1 MTQTSPPPPFSYTYS
16 PNLPEILQGLR
27 CSLAV
32 STYQTGKVV
41 LFSPKDND
49 SLVQLPRNF
58 PRPMGMA
65 VKSNVLAIAL
75 KSEILITANA
85 PGLAKDYPANPGV
98 YDSFYVP
105 RTSFYT
111 GSLDLHD
118 LAWTDKGL
126 VAVNTAFSCLSSIS
140 HQFSFEP
147 IWKPPFIT
155 ELIPEDR
162 CHLNGIAVKEGQ
174 IKYVTALGNG
184 DSARSWKEG
193 MLNSGILM
201 DVTTNE
207 IILENLPTPHSPRW
221 YDDGLYMLLSATGQL
236 VKVDVENKKYEV
248 ITQLKGFLRGMD
260 RIGDYLFIAMSKL
273 RQNSSLFKEAPV
285 AKDALIC
292 GVSVVYL
299 PTGNQVGYIN
309 YNTTVD
315 ELFEVKVLPNT
326 LRPNILNIDKGIH
339 ENTVVTKEKVFWQME
354 QEEQEEK
361 LPLEG
366 KD

>member
-1 MTQTSPPPPFSYTYS
+1 MQQPPPPFSYNYS
-16 PNLPEILQGLR
+16 PNLPEILQGLK

-58 PRPMGMA
+58 QRPMGMA
-65 VKSNVLAIAL
+65 VKSNILAIAL
-75 KSEILITANA
+75 KSEIIITANA

-111 GSLDLHD
+111 GTLDLHD
-118 LAWTDKGL
+118 LAWSDKGL
-126 VAVNTAFSCLSSIS
+126 VAVNTAFSCLSVLS

-147 IWKPPFIT
+147 IWKPSFIT
-155 ELIPEDR
+155 KLFPEDR
-162 CHLNGIAVKEGQ
+162 CHLNGIAIKDGKV
-174 IKYVTALGNG
+174 KYVTALGTG
-184 DSARSWKEG
+184 DSALSWKAG
-193 MLNSGILM
+193 MLDSGVLI

-207 IILENLPTPHSPRW
+207 LILENLPTPHSPRW

-236 VKVDVENKKYEV
+236 IKVDVENKKYEV
-248 ITQLKGFLRGMD
+248 ITQLNGFLRGMD

-273 RQNSSLFKEAPV
+273 RQSSSLFKEAPI
-285 AKDALIC
+285 AKESVRC
-292 GVSVVYL
+292 GISVVYL

-309 YNTTVD
+309 YQTTVD

-326 LRPNILNIDKGIH
+326 IRPNILNLEKGIH
-339 ENTVVTKEKVFWQME
+339 ESTVATKENVFWQIE
-354 QEEQEEK
+354 KEVEEK
-361 LPLEG
+361 PAITT
-366 KD
+366 